1 MSDYGVESLQILS
14 PQDHVRE
21 RRGMYI
27 GDSDNPIPL
36 FNEIYDNALDECQAG
51 YSDKVVVK
59 VNYDKNEYKITDYGR
74 GFPQGVIH
82 DPVSGKDL
90 EAVELLLTTAFSGG
104 KFNHSAYKLSTGL
117 HGLGAMVTNS
127 LSRYI
132 EVQTWRDQLIDYCAS
147 KGYTTSIEY
156 ADPLDQVGRGH
167 KSGTS
172 VLFSPDPEMFS
183 DTKIPLSHIVM
194 RCKVASAFNMK
205 CNLSVTENGET
216 KEIDVDSDIYDLLPP
231 SDDGISE
238 YYRYSFTVKD
248 SSTGEFATIALQYTS
263 DTKSY
268 YRGYT
273 NLLYNSQGG
282 THHKMLDDAIY
293 EAWSKFDIKDIK
305 WNDVYLGLRAVVA
318 VFISDTEFSSQS
330 KERLS
335 VKKESL
341 NNLKVLIVD
350 EIVKWL
356 TENDDIRNSLI
367 KRFQEY
373 RAAQNKLLARKE
385 IKSLLYVNESK
396 GGQVRRQSVVR
407 KLRECESKSRE
418 GTELHICLSGD
429 TKIKLADGRSLTIP
443 ELIREDSEG
452 KVNYTYG
459 YDLNLGKVCIEK
471 ITNPRITRSS
481 SKLVEVFLD
490 NGRSFKC
497 TPDHSCLT
505 RDGEYVQAKDLV
517 EGISLMPSIFSTDEK
532 DYDMIYDPGSGN
544 YIYCHYLSDE
554 YNERYGLLRDTSEDI
569 YGEGSNR
576 SSFVR
581 HHEDFD
587 KHNNNPFNV
596 SRYSYLSH
604 SWIHS
609 HSSEWQS
616 IRAKEAWKSE
626 EYRRQKSETMIE
638 YNKRRWENYD
648 EEVKKHQGVV
658 GWDIRTPEQIENLK
672 KVREKFMNSEEGRL
686 HLVNNGVKTSS
697 LHPELFKNARLEGF
711 RKLTK
716 EVVDFLVSQNL
727 SITEDN
733 YEKYRGNFG
742 SRNRKPFHWKVIFSG
757 TKKTSCL
764 FDSLE
769 ELYKYCGI
777 LYKNHKVVKVIHLEN
792 EETVYNITVDRVH
805 NYSLDC
811 GVIVKNCE
819 GDSALG
825 GMLPA
830 RDPITQAVLP
840 IRGKILNVS
849 KLEDYGSAL
858 KNEEIR
864 SIVNAIGAGI
874 GDSADPEK
882 SRYDKIIFYTDADSD
897 GYEIRVLLS
906 GIFINLL
913 PELVKSGMV
922 YIAQPPLY
930 GWVDRKGREHYCN
943 NLQEV
948 SSDRKE
954 LYRFKGLGE
963 MSTEELWD
971 STMNP
976 ETRRLVRLNY
986 PEDINSF
993 NSILTSSS
1001 AKYQMLVD
1009 SGVIKE
1015 EF

>member
-74 GFPQGVIH
+74 GFPQGIIH

-156 ADPLDQVGRGH
+156 ADPLEQVGKGH

-194 RCKVASAFNMK
+194 RCKVASAFSMK
-205 CNLSVTENGET
+205 CSLSVTENGET
-216 KEIDVDSDIYDLLPP
+216 REIDVDSDIYDLLPP

-418 GTELHICLSGD
+418 GTELH
-429 TKIKLADGRSLTIP
+429 
-443 ELIREDSEG
+443 
-452 KVNYTYG
+452 V
-459 YDLNLGKVCIEK
+459 
-471 ITNPRITRSS
+471 
-481 SKLVEVFLD
+481 
-490 NGRSFKC
+490 
-497 TPDHSCLT
+497 
-505 RDGEYVQAKDLV
+505 
-517 EGISLMPSIFSTDEK
+517 
-532 DYDMIYDPGSGN
+532 
-544 YIYCHYLSDE
+544 
-554 YNERYGLLRDTSEDI
+554 
-569 YGEGSNR
+569 
-576 SSFVR
+576 
-581 HHEDFD
+581 
-587 KHNNNPFNV
+587 
-596 SRYSYLSH
+596 
-604 SWIHS
+604 
-609 HSSEWQS
+609 
-616 IRAKEAWKSE
+616 
-626 EYRRQKSETMIE
+626 
-638 YNKRRWENYD
+638 
-648 EEVKKHQGVV
+648 
-658 GWDIRTPEQIENLK
+658 
-672 KVREKFMNSEEGRL
+672 
-686 HLVNNGVKTSS
+686 
-697 LHPELFKNARLEGF
+697 
-711 RKLTK
+711 
-716 EVVDFLVSQNL
+716 
-727 SITEDN
+727 
-733 YEKYRGNFG
+733 
-742 SRNRKPFHWKVIFSG
+742 
-757 TKKTSCL
+757 
-764 FDSLE
+764 
-769 ELYKYCGI
+769 
-777 LYKNHKVVKVIHLEN
+777 
-792 EETVYNITVDRVH
+792 
-805 NYSLDC
+805 
-811 GVIVKNCE
+811 CE

-864 SIVNAIGAGI
+864 SIVNSIGAGI